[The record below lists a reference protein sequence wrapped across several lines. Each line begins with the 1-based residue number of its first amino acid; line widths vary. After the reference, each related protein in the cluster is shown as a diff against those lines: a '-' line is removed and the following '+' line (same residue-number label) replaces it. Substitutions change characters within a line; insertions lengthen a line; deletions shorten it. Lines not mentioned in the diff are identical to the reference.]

1 MTEMPITTDR
11 RAPCFSV
18 GALENL
24 RVIDVSKLWAGPSL
38 TELLANLGAEVIKV
52 EAIQSPDLWRS
63 GGARLSVDSVGAKP
77 AYELS
82 PIFNAVNRNKLG
94 VTLDLTRAEGQE
106 LLKRLVAIGDIVVEN
121 YSPRVMA
128 KFGLDYAA
136 LSAINDRVIM
146 ISLPAYGMTGPWRDF
161 VGFAYPTEE
170 STGFPHFT
178 GYEDGP
184 PMLWGPAGADSFAGI
199 TGAVAVSAALLQRER
214 TGTGQYID
222 LSQVEALTTWL
233 GPQMIDYCWNGTQAK
248 RSGNRDLQMAPHGC
262 YRAGGE
268 DCWVVVAV
276 EDDRQWLALC
286 EVLGRADWA
295 ARGDLAEVA
304 GRREL
309 EDELDRGISSW
320 TAGLDHREAAQI
332 LQHAGVAA
340 APVLKG
346 DELISD
352 PHLRARGFIEWHDR
366 AWVGSRAH
374 TGMWAK
380 LSRTP
385 GTIRFPA
392 PQLGEHNDHVLRGLL
407 GLGQDEMADLEQ
419 RKIIG
424 TAPTVKVAF

>member
-1 MTEMPITTDR
+1 MTELPIT
-11 RAPCFSV
+11 A
-18 GALENL
+18 GALGNL

-52 EAIQSPDLWRS
+52 EAVQSPDLWRS
-63 GGARLSVDSVGAKP
+63 GGARLSVDGAGAKP
-77 AYELS
+77 GHELS

-94 VTLDLTRAEGQE
+94 VTLDLTRAAGQD
-106 LLKRLVAIGDIVVEN
+106 LLKRLVAIGDVVVEN

-128 KFGLDYAA
+128 KFGLDYPA
-136 LSAINDRVIM
+136 LRAVNDRVIM

-178 GYEDGP
+178 GYADGP

-199 TGAVAVSAALLQRER
+199 TGAVAVAAALVQRER

-233 GPQMIDYCWNGTQAK
+233 GPQMIDYCWNGTPAA
-248 RSGNRDLQMAPHGC
+248 RYGNRSPRLAPHGC
-262 YRAGGE
+262 YPAAG
-268 DCWVVVAV
+268 DDWWVVVAV
-276 EDDRQWLALC
+276 EDDRQWQALC
-286 EVLGRADWA
+286 EVLGRGDWA
-295 ARGDLAEVA
+295 VRGDLATAA
-304 GRREL
+304 GRQACQ
-309 EDELDRGISSW
+309 DELDHGISCW
-320 TAGLDHREAAQI
+320 TADLDHREAALT
-332 LQHAGVAA
+332 LQRAGVAA

-346 DELISD
+346 DELIRD
-352 PHLRARGFIEWHDR
+352 PHLLAREFIEWHDR

-380 LSRTP
+380 LSGTP

-392 PQLGEHNDHVLRGLL
+392 PLLGEHNDHVLRGLL
-407 GLGQDEMADLEQ
+407 GLGQDEMADLE
-419 RKIIG
+419 RSEIIG
-424 TAPTVKVAF
+424 TAPVVRVAF